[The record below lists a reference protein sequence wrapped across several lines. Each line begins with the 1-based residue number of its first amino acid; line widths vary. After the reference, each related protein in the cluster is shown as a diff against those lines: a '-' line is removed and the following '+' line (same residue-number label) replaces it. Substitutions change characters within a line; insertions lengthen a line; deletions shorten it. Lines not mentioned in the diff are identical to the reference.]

1 MKSKKSGNSAVAET
15 EMENE
20 FLHQPFIE
28 GLKDIYDAEKQLLKA
43 LPKLE
48 KAATDPN
55 LKEALSNHL
64 RETEGH
70 VKRLE
75 RVFESIDE
83 PAKSKTCA
91 AMKGLVE
98 EGGEAAKEKE
108 TDSRD
113 ACIIAAAQKVEHY
126 EIATYGTLRSW
137 AESMG
142 HDEAAELLEET
153 LEEEKAAD
161 EKLNE
166 VAAQECGCEG
176 TSSGMSDDDEET
188 EEEE

>member
-1 MKSKKSGNSAVAET
+1 MRSQKSSGGSAVAET

-20 FLHQPFIE
+20 FLHEPFVE

-43 LPKLE
+43 IPKLE
-48 KAATDPN
+48 KAATDPA

-64 RETEGH
+64 RETEGQ

-98 EGGEAAKEKE
+98 EGGEATKEKD
-108 TDSRD
+108 TKGRD

-126 EIATYGTLRSW
+126 EIATYGTLRAW

-142 HDEAAELLEET
+142 HDEAAGLLEET

-161 EKLNE
+161 VTLSE
-166 VAAQECGCEG
+166 VADGECGCEG
-176 TSSGMSDDDEET
+176 RKDEDEED
-188 EEEE
+188 EA

>member
-1 MKSKKSGNSAVAET
+1 MGRTLHFVQEAKTMKSKKSGNSAVAEA

-20 FLHQPFIE
+20 FLHEPFIE

-75 RVFESIDE
+75 QVFESIDE

-98 EGGEAAKEKE
+98 EG
-108 TDSRD
+108 S
-113 ACIIAAAQKVEHY
+113 
-126 EIATYGTLRSW
+126 
-137 AESMG
+137 
-142 HDEAAELLEET
+142 
-153 LEEEKAAD
+153 
-161 EKLNE
+161 
-166 VAAQECGCEG
+166 
-176 TSSGMSDDDEET
+176 
-188 EEEE
+188 